1 MECPECDAPVR
12 DGGRFCMSC
21 GAVLMD
27 LRPVA
32 AMVMPERWVAAHSD
46 RPGKQPTLHDHYLG
60 TASRIPRLIAWII
73 DSLLVGGVTFFLI
86 AVFGLEIVSLE
97 VSDDPYFGGE
107 AYYLKINWDVWIAV
121 SVFQAAYFI
130 VFPATHWMATPGKRM
145 FALRVTDASGDR
157 IGLVQSTWRYACQW
171 FVLGVI
177 CPIALVLVPF
187 GLGLIAVPVA
197 LWMVLASNHEQSP
210 WDMLAGT
217 RVLE

>member
-1 MECPECDAPVR
+1 MECPECEAPVR

-21 GAVLMD
+21 GALLARMQ
-27 LRPVA
+27 PVT
-32 AMVMPERWVAAHSD
+32 AMVMPERWVAAHTD
-46 RPGKQPTLHDHYLG
+46 RPQKQPTLHDHYLG
-60 TASRIPRLIAWII
+60 SASRIPRVIAWII
-73 DSLLVGGVTFFLI
+73 DSVIVGGAAFLLT
-86 AVFGLEIVSLE
+86 AVLGLEIISA
-97 VSDDPYFGGE
+97 DDPYFSGE
-107 AYYLKINWDVWIAV
+107 TYYPDINYGVLIPLTLL
-121 SVFQAAYFI
+121 QAGYFI
-130 VFPATHWMATPGKRM
+130 IFPATHWMATPGKRM